1 MSASL
6 RFVLLLLG
14 ASTLAAVASII
25 VLYGQDAAQ
34 ARITAERITGGHV
47 DAGKAAIGR
56 YGCGACHRI
65 PGISGAVGQVGPSLE
80 GFGTRSEVAG
90 VLVNEPLNLTRWL
103 RRPQEIA
110 PGSGMPDQNITARQ
124 ARDIGAYLYSTGR

>member
-56 YGCGACHRI
+56 YGCGACHEI
-65 PGISGAVGQVGPSLE
+65 PGISGAVGQVGPSLAA
-80 GFGTRSEVAG
+80 FGVRSEIAG
-90 VLVNEPLNLTRWL
+90 VLTNTPQNLVRWL
-103 RRPQEIA
+103 RFPQQVVLRN
-110 PGSGMPDQNITARQ
+110 GMPDQGIHEQ
-124 ARDIGAYLYSTGR
+124 EARDISAYLYTIRG